1 LTDKSLCD
9 ISRLIIRIE
18 SVAGAVLI
26 ASIKFVNAGK
36 GVAGKMSRPRAIQ
49 ENPWHYIPKFIRTR
63 LTILQIV
70 ANLAGAS
77 IVLSYFNF
85 IDEVRPVQEIKN
97 TITVAAIMFIGLV
110 ILAMTLHRRWQK
122 DLMDYIRLK
131 ANDREVAP
139 ELNKTVQR
147 KILNMPIR
155 SAMISLLNWVLAAF
169 IMSIYINLGPVEESL
184 SVRFFEIA
192 RAFVGII
199 ISGVVVCAIVFFST
213 EIYCRRIYPYF
224 FPHGGMVKTRGV
236 YRLRL
241 HLRLIITYVLASII
255 PMILMAVLSYNKARL
270 MLVMNPEQVIQ
281 SLFYLTVFLL
291 VVALT
296 TTIILSR
303 LSATGI
309 LNPVSQMEK
318 AMLKVER
325 GDLSALVTV
334 SSNDELGVLA
344 ENFNRMTEGLKE
356 RYRMR
361 QSLDLAM
368 QVQQNLL
375 PQENLK
381 YKGFDIVGKSI
392 YCDETGG
399 DYYDYI
405 ISGSGKS
412 ERIGIAIGDVSGH
425 GIPSALLMATVRSSL
440 RQRSSFSGS
449 AASILND
456 VNRQLV
462 LDVEDSGQFMTMFYL
477 SIDPIR
483 RQLQWVRAG
492 HDAAIFYDPG
502 ANVFEELGGAG
513 IALGVD
519 ENWTFEEYS
528 KTGLRP
534 EQIILL
540 STDGIWEARN
550 RDGEMF
556 GKEPIYDILP
566 NHSSSSANEIL
577 EAVLGSLN
585 NFQNGTRIE
594 DDITLVVVKIKD
606 QL

>member
-1 LTDKSLCD
+1 MRSFSGVVS
-9 ISRLIIRIE
+9 IALIII
-18 SVAGAVLI
+18 
-26 ASIKFVNAGK
+26 VNVGK
-36 GVAGKMSRPRAIQ
+36 GEVDKMNSWKAI
-49 ENPWHYIPKFIRTR
+49 EKNPWHYIPIFMQRR
-63 LTILQIV
+63 LTILQIF

-77 IVLSYFNF
+77 IVMYYFNF

-97 TITVAAIMFIGLV
+97 TLAVGAIMFIGLV
-110 ILAMTLHRRWQK
+110 ILAMALHRNLQK
-122 DLMDYIRLK
+122 DLIDYMRLK
-131 ANDREVAP
+131 ANGREVAP
-139 ELNKTVQR
+139 ELNNRVQR
-147 KILNMPIR
+147 KILNMPFQ
-155 SAMISLLNWVLAAF
+155 SSMISLLNWVLAAF
-169 IMSIYINLGPVEESL
+169 IMSIYINLGPVEEAL
-184 SVRFFEIA
+184 ADRFFEVA
-192 RAFVGII
+192 RTFAGII
-199 ISGVVVCAIVFFST
+199 ISGVVVCAIVFFAT
-213 EIYCRRIYPYF
+213 EIFCRRIYPYF
-224 FPHGGMVKTRGV
+224 FPHGEVVKTPGV

-241 HLRLIITYVLASII
+241 HLRMIITYVLASIL

-270 MLVMNPEQVIQ
+270 MLVMNPEEVIQ
-281 SLFYLTVFLL
+281 SLFYLTAFLL
-291 VVALT
+291 AVALT

-309 LNPVSQMEK
+309 LNPVSQMVK
-318 AMLKVER
+318 AMIKVEK
-325 GDLSALVTV
+325 GDLSASVPV

-375 PQENLK
+375 PKCNLK
-381 YKGFDIVGKSI
+381 HKAFDIAGKSI

-399 DYYDYI
+399 DYYDFI
-405 ISGSGKS
+405 ISGSGEN
-412 ERIGIAIGDVSGH
+412 ERISVAIGDVSGH

-449 AASILND
+449 AASIIND

-477 SIDPIR
+477 SIDPIQK
-483 RQLQWVRAG
+483 QLQWVRAG

-502 ANVFEELGGAG
+502 AGVFEELGGSG

-519 ENWTFEEYS
+519 ENWNFEEYS

-556 GKEPIYDILP
+556 GKEPIYDLLP
-566 NHSSSSANEIL
+566 NNSSLSANEIL
-577 EAVLGSLN
+577 EAILGSLK
-585 NFQNGTRIE
+585 NFRNGTRIE
-594 DDITLVVVKIKD
+594 DDITLVVVKING
-606 QL
+606 